1 MPDKH
6 WRVAFK
12 ELHKEHP
19 HMRPLVIH
27 ALSGESRSP
36 LMSCTVDLKSTQKTI
51 GMVESSSHPNRL
63 GPIVRMD
70 PNEIGLNNI
79 IDMSTQ
85 LAQKTFF
92 HHTLDS
98 WGEYVREN
106 SDVLSRSIITGE
118 ALVMWNGKV
127 NIEHMEVV
135 DNHRGDFIM
144 TYKDALA
151 QTYFLK
157 MRIGG
162 VKRAS
167 CLRHIM
173 ALEIGDDKAVEDYVR
188 SIDIQGST
196 PRQQE
201 LDIPRGT
208 PILTENDDGGE
219 GVALRPPPGLSL
231 EDASGKAASSDASD
245 TDSDGPRS
253 PFKCSDK
260 KATKQEL
267 RDARIKKL
275 FEERRPTRSFLQM
288 YPLPAPVSSVSV
300 ENMGW
305 SLLNRLPALL
315 EAIPESTGPVR
326 APAIECDRH
335 GSNRRLRC
343 RLVKPCNAPPACP
356 LEEEVTMPSARS
368 HKAAPNLWTYMRTE

>member
-36 LMSCTVDLKSTQKTI
+36 LMSCFVDFKSAHRMI
-51 GMVESSSHPNRL
+51 AMVESSSHPNRL
-63 GPIVRMD
+63 GHIVRMD
-70 PNEIGLNNI
+70 PNKIGLNNI

-135 DNHRGDFIM
+135 DNHGSFIM
-144 TYKDALA
+144 NYKDLLA
-151 QTYFLK
+151 QTYFRT
-157 MRIGG
+157 MRIGE

-188 SIDIQGST
+188 RRDLQGSK
-196 PRQQE
+196 
-201 LDIPRGT
+201 
-208 PILTENDDGGE
+208 NDDGGE
-219 GVALRPPPGLSL
+219 GVALRPPPGLRL

-245 TDSDGPRS
+245 TDSDGPGS
-253 PFKCSDK
+253 PVKCSGEKDPV
-260 KATKQEL
+260 QEL
-267 RDARIKKL
+267 RNATAQKPLESPTSGLGSHTFMSLHQYARR
-275 FEERRPTRSFLQM
+275 FRVSRRR
-288 YPLPAPVSSVSV
+288 V
-300 ENMGW
+300 EHLGC
-305 SLLNRLPALL
+305 SLLNRPPALL
-315 EAIPESTGPVR
+315 DPIPESTGPVP
-326 APAIECDRH
+326 APAIQ
-335 GSNRRLRC
+335 C
-343 RLVKPCNAPPACP
+343 RLSWGIVKLWNGPPIYPCGQI
-356 LEEEVTMPSARS
+356 S
-368 HKAAPNLWTYMRTE
+368 APNLWTYMMGIE

>member
-1 MPDKH
+1 MAADLRGLLWTEPHLFMPDKH

-36 LMSCTVDLKSTQKTI
+36 LMSCWVDLKSAKKMI
-51 GMVESSSHPNRL
+51 AMVESSGHPNRL

-70 PNEIGLNNI
+70 PNKIGLNNI

-92 HHTLDS
+92 HHTVDS

-135 DNHRGDFIM
+135 DNHGSFIM
-144 TYKDALA
+144 NYKDLLA
-151 QTYFLK
+151 QTYFRT
-157 MRIGG
+157 MRIGE

-173 ALEIGDDKAVEDYVR
+173 ALEIGDDTAVEAYVR

-201 LDIPRGT
+201 LDIP
-208 PILTENDDGGE
+208 PGGE

-231 EDASGKAASSDASD
+231 EDASGKAASPDAPD
-245 TDSDGPRS
+245 TDIHGPGS
-253 PFKCSDK
+253 PVESPDEEDPVQK
-260 KATKQEL
+260 L
-267 RDARIKKL
+267 REARAQKL
-275 FEERRPTRSFLQM
+275 REERRPSRSVDI
-288 YPLPAPVSSVSV
+288 YVRPAQKLVVLLDHI
-300 ENMGW
+300 GW
-305 SLLNRLPALL
+305 SPLNRGPALL
-315 EAIPESTGPVR
+315 EAIPESTGPVP
-326 APAIECDRH
+326 ALAIECDRH
-335 GSNRRLRC
+335 GRN
-343 RLVKPCNAPPACP
+343 PCNAPSACP
-356 LEEEVTMPSARS
+356 LEETV
-368 HKAAPNLWTYMRTE
+368 AASPNLWEFIRTEVFMEPTAPIFQ

>member
-36 LMSCTVDLKSTQKTI
+36 LMSCTVDLKSAQKMI
-51 GMVESSSHPNRL
+51 HMVGSSSHPKRL

-70 PNEIGLNNI
+70 PNKIGLDNI

-85 LAQKTFF
+85 RAQKMFF
-92 HHTLDS
+92 HNALDS

-106 SDVLSRSIITGE
+106 SHVLSRSSITGE

-135 DNHRGDFIM
+135 DKHQGDFIM

-151 QTYFLK
+151 QTYCLK

-173 ALEIGDDKAVEDYVR
+173 ALEIGDDTAVEAYVR
-188 SIDIQGST
+188 STDIKGST

-201 LDIPRGT
+201 LDIP
-208 PILTENDDGGE
+208 PGGE

-231 EDASGKAASSDASD
+231 EDASGKAASPDAPD
-245 TDSDGPRS
+245 TDIHGPGS
-253 PFKCSDK
+253 PVESSYEEDPVQK
-260 KATKQEL
+260 L
-267 RDARIKKL
+267 REARAQKL
-275 FEERRPTRSFLQM
+275 RKERRPPKSLHKNAR
-288 YPLPAPVSSVSV
+288 PAQVSRVSV
-300 ENMGW
+300 EHLGC
-305 SLLNRLPALL
+305 SLLNRPPALL
-315 EAIPESTGPVR
+315 DPIPESTGPVP

-335 GSNRRLRC
+335 GSNRRLSWGI
-343 RLVKPCNAPPACP
+343 VKLWNGPPVCPCGQISGH
-356 LEEEVTMPSARS
+356 E
-368 HKAAPNLWTYMRTE
+368 AAPNLWTYMMRSE